1 MGGRSKKNI
10 ERRLKT
16 FRKLIMN
23 TNETG
28 DLSSIFRIRLLAFFI
43 DILVIFPLLFILA
56 VIINLILGF
65 PSTGIEIY
73 IRIVLSFSIP
83 IWIYFVFSDISQKG
97 ATFGKKLMKI
107 GVKTVEG
114 ENLTIKSALLRTLV
128 KLIPWEL
135 THITFFVLS
144 KNGEFSLLQMVL
156 VIIIYLLIFI
166 YGYFMI
172 RTKGRKGV
180 HDLLAKTTI
189 QAK

>member
-1 MGGRSKKNI
+1 
-10 ERRLKT
+10 
-16 FRKLIMN
+16 
-23 TNETG
+23 
-28 DLSSIFRIRLLAFFI
+28 
-43 DILVIFPLLFILA
+43 
-56 VIINLILGF
+56 LILGF

-114 ENLTIKSALLRTLV
+114 ENLTIKSALLRTMV

-135 THITFFVLS
+135 THVTFFVLS
-144 KNGEFSLLQMVL
+144 INGEFSLLQMVL

>member
-1 MGGRSKKNI
+1 
-10 ERRLKT
+10 
-16 FRKLIMN
+16 MN